1 MIGYYQQVP
10 PQPDADMII
19 FVPEVWP
26 RLEPRLRQKYEYV
39 HRGLRPGIVLVVGVR
54 QDLWMRY
61 IARIRAEQAGKG
73 KP

>member
-1 MIGYYQQVP
+1 
-10 PQPDADMII
+10 MII

-26 RLEPRLRQKYEYV
+26 QLEPRLRQKYEYV

-61 IARIRAEQAGKG
+61 IDRIKAEQAGKG
-73 KP
+73 KQP